1 TKGIDS
7 NYYKADSKT
16 KYEAYF
22 DLLHLKIE
30 EYNILSCNTYNIDE
44 KGFLISV
51 IGRSKR
57 VFS

>member
-1 TKGIDS
+1 IDS
-7 NYYKADSKT
+7 NRHKANFKT

-22 DLLHLKIE
+22 DLLHLKME
-30 EYNILSCNTYNIDE
+30 EYNILSCNTYNMDE

>member
-7 NYYKADSKT
+7 NCYKANSKT
-16 KYEAYF
+16 KYKAYF
-22 DLLHLKIE
+22 DLLHPKME
-30 EYNILSCNTYNIDE
+30 EYNILPCNTYNIDK

>member
-1 TKGIDS
+1 MDS
-7 NYYKADSKT
+7 NRHKADSKT

-22 DLLHLKIE
+22 DLLHPKME
-30 EYNILSCNTYNIDE
+30 EYNILSCNTYNMDK

-51 IGRSKR
+51 IRRSKR

>member
-1 TKGIDS
+1 MDS
-7 NYYKADSKT
+7 NCYKANSKT

-30 EYNILSCNTYNIDE
+30 EYNILLYNTYNMDE

-51 IGRSKR
+51 IGHSKR

>member
-1 TKGIDS
+1 DS
-7 NYYKADSKT
+7 NRYKANSKT

-22 DLLHLKIE
+22 NLLHLKIE
-30 EYNILSCNTYNIDE
+30 EYNILSCNTYNIDK